1 MLKGSC
7 YRSVD
12 PDRCC
17 SGPGELRFYPHQ
29 APEAARRGG
38 WVGLGGGRVL
48 LSLAYSPRLV
58 RASRHRGNLA
68 SVESLRV
75 LSRWQAGAFPK
86 SSAPPHPPRFDRP
99 PPPRC
104 AVSHRGREQPP
115 LLGVRGSSARLLC
128 LRLLREPVVG
138 VGGRLASAPAPRR
151 RRLGRCRG
159 NGARPPGRE
168 SVDGARRRRRLLF
181 ATAGWNLSFR
191 VGGGAAGRWSLGPG
205 RRAGRWGVTLR
216 VLIMPD
222 FVLYDDRRAKRGGR
236 FNLRRQGGGG
246 GDSHGGGRPR
256 GGGRRSGAAGATE
269 GHR

>member
-1 MLKGSC
+1 M
-7 YRSVD
+7 
-12 PDRCC
+12 
-17 SGPGELRFYPHQ
+17 
-29 APEAARRGG
+29 
-38 WVGLGGGRVL
+38 RV
-48 LSLAYSPRLV
+48 SLAYSPRLV
-58 RASRHRGNLA
+58 RASCHRGNLA

-75 LSRWQAGAFPK
+75 LFTLAGRRFSEK
-86 SSAPPHPPRFDRP
+86 QPPPPPPFDRP

-115 LLGVRGSSARLLC
+115 LLGVRRSSARLLC

-138 VGGRLASAPAPRR
+138 VRGGLASPAAPRR
-151 RRLGRCRG
+151 RRLGCCRG
-159 NGARPPGRE
+159 NGASPPVRE
-168 SVDGARRRRRLLF
+168 SVDGARRRRPLLF
-181 ATAGWNLSFR
+181 ATAGWNLSFH
-191 VGGGAAGRWSLGPG
+191 VGGGAAGRWRLGPG

-246 GDSHGGGRPR
+246 RDSDGGGRPR
-256 GGGRRSGAAGATE
+256 GGGRRSRAAGAME